1 MEDQISLDS
10 YGLFNGQIDFDFE
23 DLGLNIA
30 FYGQNL
36 LDNEFDTTGFA
47 LIAFGQPLSQ
57 RNSGEP
63 RTYGVRARKS
73 F

>member
-1 MEDQISLDS
+1 MFSARQGFSETKADRMQS
-10 YGLFNGQIDFDFE
+10 E
-23 DLGLNIA
+23 
-30 FYGQNL
+30 QNL
-36 LDNEFDTTGFA
+36 FDNEFDTTGFA

-57 RNSGEP
+57 RNPGEQ